1 MLRPTIVTMAK
12 LIDKEKR
19 ARALARTIAS
29 DLVLYH
35 EAKVLEGIEND
46 TLFDVLS
53 DEIEEGRHHF
63 EGRVTPEIYAL
74 HQYDKALVDVLLK
87 SKGHVKSKIW

>member
-1 MLRPTIVTMAK
+1 MAK

-29 DLVLYH
+29 DLILYN
-35 EAKVLEGIEND
+35 ETKVLEGIEND
-46 TLFDVLS
+46 SLF
-53 DEIEEGRHHF
+53 EILDSEIDEGRTHF
-63 EGRVTPEIYAL
+63 QGRVTPEIFAL
-74 HQYDKALVDVLLK
+74 NQYEKALVDVLLK